1 LATSQLIFKSKS
13 PGFIERITTQTT
25 PTPHSGTS
33 NGVEGKKDDS
43 QASLFAKYCL
53 SGLFSLPECEV
64 EAGWPL
70 IVPGELQV
78 GGHPNHGQR
87 PVNVI

>member
-33 NGVEGKKDDS
+33 NGVEGKKTIHKPLYLPNIASADYFLFLSAKLKLAGLSLS
-43 QASLFAKYCL
+43 QESFK
-53 SGLFSLPECEV
+53 
-64 EAGWPL
+64 
-70 IVPGELQV
+70 
-78 GGHPNHGQR
+78 
-87 PVNVI
+87 